1 MNAAEITG
9 ANSAANLIVA
19 TLALFLA
26 GFGAIAWLV
35 AAHPQRVRN
44 FIYGVRDHPL
54 VVRAEQRYRGQIEFL
69 VRRLKPEG
77 AFGLS
82 FTVGLAALAVSV
94 WIFGGVLHDVL
105 AHEEIALID
114 APIVSYIAIHRLPWL
129 TKCMESIT
137 YLGSAALLTAVVIA
151 GSLCM
156 RFRTGSWRPLL
167 LLASAAV
174 GAVALDTV
182 LKFAIARP
190 RPATEWMVA
199 SAVGWAFP
207 SGHTTESTSVYGALA
222 YLIAETQAT
231 WRSKVQLL
239 AFALMVVF
247 LIGISRIYL
256 GVHWPTDVMSGW
268 ALGVAWLA
276 VVFTS
281 SSTVETVRADAPP

>member
-1 MNAAEITG
+1 MNAAEITR

-19 TLALFLA
+19 TLVLFLA
-26 GFGAIAWLV
+26 GFGAIAWWV
-35 AAHPQRVRN
+35 AAHPQRVQT

-54 VVRAEQRYRGQIEFL
+54 VVRAEQRYRGQIKFL

-129 TKCMESIT
+129 TTCMESIT
-137 YLGSAALLTAVVIA
+137 YLGSAALLTAIVIA
-151 GSLCM
+151 GSLCL
-156 RFRTGSWRPLL
+156 RVRTGSWRPLL

-174 GAVALDTV
+174 GAMTLDTV
-182 LKFAIARP
+182 LKFSIARP
-190 RPATEWMVA
+190 RPATEWMVG

-207 SGHTTESTSVYGALA
+207 SGHTTESTSVYVALA
-222 YLIAETQAT
+222 YLIAETQAA
-231 WRSKVQLL
+231 WRTKVQLL
-239 AFALMVVF
+239 AFALMVAF

-268 ALGVAWLA
+268 ALGIAWLA
-276 VVFTS
+276 VVFPS
-281 SSTVETVRADAPP
+281 SSTVENARAVASP